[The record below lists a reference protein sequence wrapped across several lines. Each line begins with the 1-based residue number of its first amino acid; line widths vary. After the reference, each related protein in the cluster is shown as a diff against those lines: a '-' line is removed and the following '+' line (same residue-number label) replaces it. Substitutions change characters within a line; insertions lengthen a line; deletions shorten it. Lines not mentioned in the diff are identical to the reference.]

1 MENLNRGSNLSES
14 VKFASWLNDFTG
26 TLKGKNNGYVPCGD
40 CVGCCTS
47 AYFIHLKPTDKN
59 SIKHIP
65 RELMFPAPGLPKG
78 NYLLGYDENGY
89 CPMFKKGRCSIYKYR
104 PETCRQYDCRVY
116 PATGIFPDDKKSQIY
131 EKAKGWKFDI
141 SSSND
146 IKAFEAVQRASKF
159 ITKYRELFPKKFFP
173 RNAPQLAVLAIRI
186 HLELM
191 KIDSDKIEK
200 TAQALVDLIVLKYG
214 SHG

>member
-1 MENLNRGSNLSES
+1 MNKDSNFSEL
-14 VKFASWLNDFTG
+14 VKFSSWLDDFTG
-26 TLKGKNNGYVPCGD
+26 TLKGKNSGCVPCGD

-47 AYFIHLKPTDKN
+47 AYFIHIKPTDKN

-65 RELMFPAPGLPKG
+65 KELMFPAPGLPKG
-78 NYLLGYDENGY
+78 NYLLGYDRNGH
-89 CPMFKKGRCSIYKYR
+89 CPMFKKGRCSIYEYR

-131 EKAKGWKFDI
+131 EKAKGWKFNI

-146 IKAFEAVQRASKF
+146 IKTFEAIQKASKF
-159 ITKYRELFPKKFFP
+159 IKKYSRLFPKTFFP
-173 RNAPQLAVLAIRI
+173 SNAPQQAVLAIRI
-186 HLELM
+186 HLEFM
-191 KIDSDKIEK
+191 KVDIDEIEK

-214 SHG
+214 KHGS